1 MNRILKLNVLEKDT
15 APIEIEKENHPQQ
28 NGDATTTTTEQPVV
42 DCQMVVSETQ
52 PNNEPPSTPK
62 TSNNKSMTTP
72 KSGRKRTREEIEVA
86 KAEKEKKLVLYNDI
100 INLIMTK

>member
-1 MNRILKLNVLEKDT
+1 MNRVLKLYVLEKDT

-28 NGDATTTTTEQPVV
+28 NGDATTTEQPVV

-86 KAEKEKKLVLYNDI
+86 KAEKEKKLVFFYHDI
-100 INLIMTK
+100 IN